1 MARPS
6 IQDRRKKLRKL
17 LIAARKKAGLK
28 QIDVAKK
35 MGKPQ
40 PFMSR
45 FETGERQLEVAEFI
59 ELAEILGVDP
69 RKIVDELI

>member
-1 MARPS
+1 MAKSS
-6 IQDRRKKLRKL
+6 IQERRNKLRKL

-28 QIDVAKK
+28 QADVARK

-69 RKIVDELI
+69 ASVIDELS

>member
-1 MARPS
+1 MAKSS
-6 IQDRRKKLRKL
+6 IQERRNKLRKL

-28 QIDVAKK
+28 QVDVARK

-59 ELAEILGVDP
+59 ELAEILCVDP
-69 RKIVDELI
+69 SKLIDELV

>member
-1 MARPS
+1 MPKPS

-17 LIAARKKAGLK
+17 LTAARKKAGLR
-28 QIDVAKK
+28 QTDVAKK

-45 FETGERQLEVAEFI
+45 FEIGERQLEVAEFI

-69 RKIVDELI
+69 AKIIDELT

>member
-6 IQDRRKKLRKL
+6 IQEKRKKLQKL

-28 QIDVAKK
+28 QADVAKK

-45 FETGERQLEVAEFI
+45 FETGERQLEVAEFV
-59 ELAEILGVDP
+59 ELAEILGIDP
-69 RKIVDELI
+69 RKVIDELA

>member
-1 MARPS
+1 MPRQS
-6 IQDRRKKLRKL
+6 VQERRKQLRKL
-17 LIAARKKAGLK
+17 LTAARKEAGLK
-28 QIDVAKK
+28 QVEVAKK

-59 ELAEILGVDP
+59 ELAQILGLDP
-69 RKIVDELI
+69 VKIIEKLS